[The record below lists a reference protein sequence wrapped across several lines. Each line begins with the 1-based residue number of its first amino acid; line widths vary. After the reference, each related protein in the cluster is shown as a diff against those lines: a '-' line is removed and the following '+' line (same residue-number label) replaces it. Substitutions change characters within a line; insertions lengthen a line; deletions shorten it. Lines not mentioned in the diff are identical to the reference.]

1 MEQFTLCK
9 YILDAFW
16 LILSIVLF
24 CRSNM
29 VGNLL
34 PWDGNNWEMSSEI
47 LEDEYQVQK
56 TLLLFCERTKVS
68 GVHVLPVQYQS
79 PSSYNIFGNDYMML
93 KSKYL
98 FWDCGHGLWPDLFVS
113 RQIHTFPGESHLPR
127 GRPGD
132 PRMCQNIRMS
142 GSTYLIAIARCVQN
156 SKEKWPWPRLLM
168 TIRGLKSEPD
178 EWYNSSG
185 WQKMGVGFKSNC

>member
-1 MEQFTLCK
+1 
-9 YILDAFW
+9 
-16 LILSIVLF
+16 
-24 CRSNM
+24 M

-34 PWDGNNWEMSSEI
+34 PWDGDDWEMSSEI

-98 FWDCGHGLWPDLFVS
+98 F
-113 RQIHTFPGESHLPR
+113 
-127 GRPGD
+127 
-132 PRMCQNIRMS
+132 
-142 GSTYLIAIARCVQN
+142 
-156 SKEKWPWPRLLM
+156 
-168 TIRGLKSEPD
+168 
-178 EWYNSSG
+178 
-185 WQKMGVGFKSNC
+185 